1 MSLRKTSLTGVL
13 VLVLCSLVFNAP
25 AAAGRPFESQ
35 FIEVFDDVN
44 PCTGGI
50 HTVTITV
57 TEFVHDHDGRVIAPQ
72 DRTITTSDGFV
83 GRGSGIFLRNGQTL
97 LLRVSDI
104 LVNAAGDR
112 IKAQFVLVIDLVS
125 DTARVE
131 KGSLT
136 CLGPA

>member
-1 MSLRKTSLTGVL
+1 MSKPKAALAGALLAVLGSLAF
-13 VLVLCSLVFNAP
+13 SAP
-25 AAAGRPFESQ
+25 AVADRPFESQ
-35 FIEVFDDVN
+35 FVEVFDDVN

-50 HTVTITV
+50 QTVTITV
-57 TEFVHDHDGRVIAPQ
+57 TEFVHEHDGRVIAPQ

-97 LLRVSDI
+97 LLRASDI

-112 IKAQFVLVIDLVS
+112 IKAQFVLVVDLAS
-125 DTARVE
+125 DTARVD
-131 KGSLT
+131 KGSVT